1 MRRPAVV
8 VLAVVALVG
17 CGSSDSEPERDGGER
32 PAAAQTEP
40 PATQPA
46 PRPEPVQE
54 PVRRMGALIMRRTQ
68 LRRTINGEVVTTLRR
83 RTVFKGRQTLAVVA
97 RKGQW
102 LAVLHPEHGR
112 GRKAGWI
119 PAGAARLLP
128 RRYEI
133 VIDRSRLRGTLYF
146 DGRFI
151 QHFRVGVGR
160 RGNETPLGRYAITD
174 RLTSSPGGPY
184 GCCILALT
192 GSQPSLPQGWT
203 GGDRI
208 ALHGGPAWRVGIRT
222 TSGCVTVGSK
232 PLRRMFGRITAGTRV
247 TVVA

>member
-1 MRRPAVV
+1 MRKQVL
-8 VLAVVALVG
+8 VLAMVVALAG
-17 CGSSDSEPERDGGER
+17 CGGDEERVVPAQRPDTSTLPASAPADGEK
-32 PAAAQTEP
+32 PKP
-40 PATQPA
+40 K
-46 PRPEPVQE
+46 QE
-54 PVRRMGALIMRRTQ
+54 PVRRMGALVMRRTK
-68 LRRTINGEVVTTLRR
+68 LRRTINGKVVTTLKK
-83 RTVFKGRQTLAVVA
+83 RTVFNGRQTLAVVA

-119 PAGAARLLP
+119 PADAVRLLK

-133 VIDRSRLRGTLYF
+133 VIDRSRLRGTLYS
-146 DGRFI
+146 DGRFV

-160 RGNETPLGRYAITD
+160 KGNATPLGRYAITD
-174 RLTSSPGGPY
+174 RLTSSASGPY

-208 ALHGGPAWRVGIRT
+208 AMHGGPARRVGIRT
-222 TSGCVTVGSK
+222 TSGCVTVGEK
-232 PLRRMFGRITAGTRV
+232 PLRRMFSRVTAGTRV

>member
-1 MRRPAVV
+1 MRRL
-8 VLAVVALVG
+8 VLALAAALALAG
-17 CGSSDSEPERDGGER
+17 CGGDEEEPGAR
-32 PAAAQTEP
+32 ASQTVETTVHTTP
-40 PATQPA
+40 P
-46 PRPEPVQE
+46 PRAKPVQE
-54 PVRRMGALIMRRTQ
+54 PVRRMGAVVMRRTK
-68 LRRTINGEVVTTLRR
+68 LRRTINGKVVTTLKR

-102 LAVLHPEHGR
+102 LAVLHPELGR

-119 PAGAARLLP
+119 PADAVRLLP

-146 DGRFI
+146 DEKFV

-160 RGNETPLGRYAITD
+160 KGNDTPVGRYAITD
-174 RLTSSPGGPY
+174 RLTAGAGSPY

-203 GGDRI
+203 GGDRL

-222 TSGCVTVGSK
+222 TSGCVTVGEK
-232 PLRRMFGRITAGTRV
+232 PLKRMFSRVTAGTRV

>member
-1 MRRPAVV
+1 MRRP
-8 VLAVVALVG
+8 VLALAAALALAG
-17 CGSSDSEPERDGGER
+17 CGGDGEPTASAPQATT
-32 PAAAQTEP
+32 PAAGTAP
-40 PATQPA
+40 P
-46 PRPEPVQE
+46 REKPVQE
-54 PVRRMGALIMRRTQ
+54 PVRRMGAVVMRRTM
-68 LRRTINGEVVTTLRR
+68 LRRTINGEVVTTLKR
-83 RTVFKGRQTLAVVA
+83 RTVFNGRQTLAVVA
-97 RKGQW
+97 RKGTW
-102 LAVLHPEHGR
+102 LAVLHPKLGR

-119 PAGAARLLP
+119 PSDAVRLLP

-146 DGRFI
+146 DEKFV

-160 RGNETPLGRYAITD
+160 KGNETPVGRYAITD
-174 RLTSSPGGPY
+174 RLTAGAGSPY

-208 ALHGGPAWRVGIRT
+208 ALHGGPAYRVGIRT
-222 TSGCVTVGSK
+222 TSGCVTVGHK
-232 PLRRMFGRITAGTRV
+232 PLRRIFRRVTAGTRV